1 MLNAEPV
8 MNPMTAG
15 MEINSK
21 MNPKRNKPIPRAI
34 PPQINDK
41 MWQFQEQHT
50 CHQTYLEHEQ

>member
-15 MEINSK
+15 IEINSK

-41 MWQFQEQHT
+41 NVAISGAA
-50 CHQTYLEHEQ
+50 YLSPNLS